1 MNVVIIMSGGVG
13 RRFGS
18 MIPKQYNLIGGQPV
32 IDYVVDA
39 VKLSQKTD
47 KVVVVIDEQW
57 IEYSETLKN
66 SGFDFAPNGD
76 TRVQSMK
83 NGLDF
88 IKRHYACNKVV
99 IVDSVR
105 PFLYA
110 DLIDD
115 YFDKLDEY
123 DAVITAEKITGGFTD
138 IHDSLLDREDYIIT
152 NSPEGFNFPL
162 LYNHFDVNFPYQE
175 TAGMLPKGSKRYYNY
190 NFKNN
195 LKITYD
201 FELKYAEMMLASLGH
216 LNQSSN
222 VAFFDRNILITD
234 GLRMGLLRDHEAQT
248 LRWLDEIYQHMPE
261 LISKWGITSVLPNQ
275 VSRNGLLLEAKSQL
289 YGDVVMKFIPEFVGR
304 YERELEAT
312 RILPQDYMCRLL
324 DHVDDARVMLLE
336 RVKGAKYAAFEENIK
351 LTAFFKK
358 VLSLARPAVSVPTPR
373 YIPDYEEELKRV
385 RNAIGMARNF
395 RKDIAQELDSAL
407 ALYMDTFAGAPKY
420 IVHMDLHAFHIL
432 DNGAELKGIDPVGF
446 IAPVEFE
453 LVRFIRN
460 DVREHKAFGDQE
472 RFDLLIHSFG
482 RFCDKTRL
490 VKAFMIDTAF
500 CAASGVLGS
509 QAPDETLSDLKLI
522 QIARNWLDPKNSR

>member
-1 MNVVIIMSGGVG
+1 MNAVIIMSGGVG
-13 RRFGS
+13 KRFGS

-39 VKLSQKTD
+39 VKLSRKTD

-57 IEYSETLKN
+57 IEYSEKLKN

-83 NGLDF
+83 NGLDY

-152 NSPEGFNFPL
+152 NSPEGFRFNL

-175 TAGMLPKGSKRYYNY
+175 TAGMLPAGSKRYYNY

-201 FELKYAEMMLASLGH
+201 FELQYAEMMLASLGH
-216 LNQSSN
+216 LNQNSN
-222 VAFFDRNILITD
+222 VAFFDKSILITD
-234 GLRMGLLRDHEAQT
+234 GIRMNLLREHEQET
-248 LRWLDEIYQHMPE
+248 LQWLDEVYQHMPE
-261 LISKWGITSVLPNQ
+261 LIAKWGITSFLPNQ
-275 VSRNGLLLEAKSQL
+275 ISCYGLVLEAKSQIH
-289 YGDVVMKFIPEFVGR
+289 GDVVMKFIPEFVGR
-304 YERELEAT
+304 YQRELEALQ
-312 RILPQDYMCRLL
+312 ILSDDYMCSLL
-324 DHVDDARVMLLE
+324 DHVDDFNVMLLK
-336 RVKGAKYAAFEENIK
+336 RVNGAKYATFEENKK

-358 VLSLARPAVSVPTPR
+358 VLSQAKPVASIPAPR
-373 YIPDYEEELKRV
+373 YIPTYEEKLLLRINSTHELRYC
-385 RNAIGMARNF
+385 REAIEKELNDAWNLY
-395 RKDIAQELDSAL
+395 KDV
-407 ALYMDTFAGAPKY
+407 FADAPKY
-420 IVHMDLHAFHIL
+420 ILHMDLMAFNIL
-432 DNGAELKGIDPVGF
+432 DNGVEFRGIDPIGF
-446 IAPVEFE
+446 IAPIEFE

-460 DVREHKAFGDQE
+460 DVREHEAFGYQE

-482 RFCDKTRL
+482 RFADKSRL
-490 VKAFMIDTAF
+490 VKAFIIDMAF
-500 CAASGVLGS
+500 CTFNSVFENE
-509 QAPDETLSDLKLI
+509 APDETLVDLELSK
-522 QIARNWLDPKNSR
+522 IAKNWLLQENI